1 MKLDDLLKVLLAG
14 GSLTAG
20 AGLTALRAK
29 LTTTKHK
36 NWLHW
41 VFYIVSGI
49 IVLVAFL
56 TLSFCWEEIK
66 RPSLNWF
73 ALVVVGIA
81 VIGGVFLIVITK
93 KLLVGKH
100 QYKSSELDPVV
111 NKFTQNADKR
121 NIKLLAGD
129 LDFWGAAQQMD
140 QNAQYDC
147 LRKGNFK
154 EIQIL
159 CTRPVTNSNK
169 MIYGK
174 ILSDFPHVK
183 MRYYKP
189 SPQADLNVRGR
200 IKTLNNVPRLLIY
213 RKLADRLYEALELDT
228 ADSDGAHYTL
238 LWNLVWE
245 IADAPTENEMNEYKQ
260 LYNS

>member
-1 MKLDDLLKVLLAG
+1 MKLDDLLKILLAG
-14 GSLTAG
+14 GSLAAG

-29 LTTTKHK
+29 LTSTKHK

-41 VFYIVSGI
+41 FFYSVSGLI
-49 IVLVAFL
+49 LLGTLGTLYTHSKEIAGPPVNSFAWIVA
-56 TLSFCWEEIK
+56 
-66 RPSLNWF
+66 
-73 ALVVVGIA
+73 GIA
-81 VIGGVFLIVITK
+81 VISSIFLIVITK

-100 QYKSSELDPVV
+100 QYKTSELDPVV
-111 NKFTQNADKR
+111 NKFTRNADKR

-129 LDFWGAAQQMD
+129 LDFWGSSDQMD
-140 QNAQYDC
+140 QNAQYVC
-147 LRKGNFK
+147 LRQQKFK

-159 CTRPVTNSNK
+159 CIRPLTNSSK

-174 ILSDFPHVK
+174 ILSDLPQAV

-189 SPQADLNVRGR
+189 SQADLNVRGR
-200 IKTLNNVPRLLIY
+200 IKTLSNVPRLLIY
-213 RKLADRLYEALELDT
+213 RKVADRLYEALELDT

-245 IADAPTENEMNEYKQ
+245 IADKLTTEETNEYKQ